1 MRHRGP
7 LQRLKNWL
15 IFRALCTL
23 SGAGR
28 RMSLPRARS
37 IGRRFGSAA
46 WYVVPKERE
55 KALCHLA
62 MAFPELDDAA
72 RESIARRMF
81 AHLGTSLCEIAW
93 LPNLSTANLHDL
105 TLYEGLENFQAAV
118 DAKKGVIL
126 FTGHCGNWEW
136 MSSAIGLLGFDM
148 RALARELYDPR
159 LNDFVV
165 ASRAQHGVKTIGR
178 GSTSSAREMLS
189 TLRAGGI
196 LGALIDQNIKAEGT
210 EVPFFGRPAF
220 TPCGPATIAIRT
232 GAAAIAGFIERR
244 GDMQVLHFEPPL
256 FTAKSDDPAEL
267 TAKMTAAIE
276 AQIRRVP
283 EQWVWMHDRWKVRK
297 ANEEFRI

>member
-1 MRHRGP
+1 MRRRGP
-7 LQRLKNWL
+7 LQRLKNW
-15 IFRALCTL
+15 IIYRALLLL
-23 SGAGR
+23 SAAGR
-28 RMSLPRARS
+28 SLSLPTA
-37 IGRRFGSAA
+37 RRFGRRLGRLA
-46 WYVVPKERE
+46 WHVVPKERK
-55 KALCHLA
+55 KALRHLA
-62 MAFPELDDAA
+62 LAFPGMDDVA
-72 RESIARRMF
+72 RSAIARRMF
-81 AHLGTSLCEIAW
+81 EHLGTSLLEIAW
-93 LPNLSTANLHDL
+93 LPNLSASNLHDL
-105 TLYEGLENFQAAV
+105 TLYEGLEHFRAAV

-159 LNDFVV
+159 INDFVV

-189 TLRAGGI
+189 TLRGGGI
-196 LGALIDQNIKAEGT
+196 LGALIDQSIDAEGT
-210 EVPFFGRPAF
+210 DVPFFGRPAY

-244 GDMQVLHFEPPL
+244 GDMQLLRFEPPV
-256 FTAKSDDPAEL
+256 FTAKSDDPVEL

-276 AQIRRVP
+276 AQIRHVP

-297 ANEEFRI
+297 ANEE